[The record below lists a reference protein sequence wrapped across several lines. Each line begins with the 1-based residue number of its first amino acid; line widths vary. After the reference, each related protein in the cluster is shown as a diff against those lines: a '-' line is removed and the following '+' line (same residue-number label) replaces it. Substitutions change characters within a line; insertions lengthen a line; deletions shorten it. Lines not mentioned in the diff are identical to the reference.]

1 MNQSHPHTPQ
11 PSFYDYE
18 QILSQEGIRVTAVR
32 LLVLKTIYNT
42 ISGAFSLQ
50 DVVSQLGTADPS
62 SVFRALTLFSQK
74 GLLHLIDDGSGV
86 QKYCVCHCPDHH
98 HHSGHIHFTCT
109 LCHKTFCLTVKGDIV
124 EGEFVVANPAD
135 TDAPQQGGDDPV
147 TPPTTGDASLVIFVI
162 AAVAVALVVL
172 KKRAF

>member
-11 PSFYDYE
+11 PSSYDYE

-109 LCHKTFCLTVKGDIV
+109 LCHKTFCLTEVPIPSVPIPQGFEIEESEYIIKGLC
-124 EGEFVVANPAD
+124 PSCSKKTYS
-135 TDAPQQGGDDPV
+135 TDSSPE
-147 TPPTTGDASLVIFVI
+147 VI
-162 AAVAVALVVL
+162 
-172 KKRAF
+172 

>member
-74 GLLHLIDDGSGV
+74 GLL
-86 QKYCVCHCPDHH
+86 
-98 HHSGHIHFTCT
+98 
-109 LCHKTFCLTVKGDIV
+109 LCL
-124 EGEFVVANPAD
+124 PL
-135 TDAPQQGGDDPV
+135 PR
-147 TPPTTGDASLVIFVI
+147 PPSS
-162 AAVAVALVVL
+162 
-172 KKRAF
+172 

>member
-11 PSFYDYE
+11 PSAYDYE

-50 DVVSQLGTADPS
+50 DVVSQLGTAAPS

-109 LCHKTFCLTVKGDIV
+109 LCHKTFCLTEVPIPSVPIPQGFEIEESEYIIKGLC
-124 EGEFVVANPAD
+124 PSCSKKTHS
-135 TDAPQQGGDDPV
+135 TDSSPE
-147 TPPTTGDASLVIFVI
+147 VI
-162 AAVAVALVVL
+162 
-172 KKRAF
+172 